1 MFSFPWISS
10 LTLILIWICFLT
22 KFIRVSLVG
31 VYVYMHLP
39 VVETLLLVAAGLVVG
54 RPCWQALSAL
64 HPCQKTKHTN
74 KSHEQVA
81 LLTISV
87 LALCSR
93 YACESGNRIRA
104 ASCTL
109 AITCFR
115 GNGCLASPC
124 RRTLASEN
132 TTPTVIM
139 RPVMEPPSRS
149 VASVPF

>member
-1 MFSFPWISS
+1 MLLIINFKSNPS
-10 LTLILIWICFLT
+10 LYESLQLTFLW
-22 KFIRVSLVG
+22 G
-31 VYVYMHLP
+31 YVHLP
-39 VVETLLLVAAGLVVG
+39 VAETLLLVAAGLVVG

-64 HPCQKTKHTN
+64 HPCQKKKHTN

-87 LALCSR
+87 LSLCSS

-109 AITCFR
+109 AITCFQ

-139 RPVMEPPSRS
+139 RPVIEPPSRRA
-149 VASVPF
+149 ASVPI